1 MALLS
6 GREGSSA
13 KQTASIGC
21 AYFRFRSLQP
31 RAHGWIR
38 AGRSREQVLP
48 ALARS
53 AHHLVANACAQQPTR
68 AAVRDTARAA
78 VTLRRAGVST
88 HAYGAAALADG
99 DCAYD
104 DSGACEHSR
113 PLGMRVACIS
123 MARSLVAASDGV
135 ATATH
140 GHTMQCTAAPRNAR
154 PHHATHGRTTQGG
167 RRRRTLSGCA

>member
-13 KQTASIGC
+13 KQMASIGC
-21 AYFRFRSLQP
+21 GYVRFRSLQP

-53 AHHLVANACAQQPTR
+53 AHHLVANACAQQPIR
-68 AAVRDTARAA
+68 AAVRDTARAP

-104 DSGACEHSR
+104 TVVHASTADRWHALVWHASAWRGAWWLRRMGWQPQH
-113 PLGMRVACIS
+113 
-123 MARSLVAASDGV
+123 
-135 ATATH
+135 
-140 GHTMQCTAAPRNAR
+140 TAAPRKADGGGER
-154 PHHATHGRTTQGG
+154 CRVAHERAKDKSEGAHTQW
-167 RRRRTLSGCA
+167 

>member
-21 AYFRFRSLQP
+21 GYVRFRSLQP

-53 AHHLVANACAQQPTR
+53 AHHLVANACAQQPIR

-104 DSGACEHSR
+104 TVVHASTADRWACA
-113 PLGMRVACIS
+113 GVACIS

-140 GHTMQCTAAPRNAR
+140 G
-154 PHHATHGRTTQGG
+154 RTTQGG